1 MDTCIKLIWLL
12 LVSMLTAC
20 ATGNMQLSSI
30 PEGSNVVLISGRGEI
45 KSLGKTPLKMTMQKL
60 FSNASNFAN
69 LRVEKDGFYSQSF
82 IIPRTSLPTNH
93 EINVSLE
100 EKPLVKAPDAQPL
113 PSTPVTPVAVEMDK
127 CSQLSKESLTKL
139 SKGVAVVQSIILK
152 RDFEIAKV
160 RLAGL
165 IADFPYISVLYDL
178 QGNIFY
184 LQKNY
189 NEAVNAYE
197 KSLELEPDNMET
209 AFIVKK
215 LRTQLGRAQ

>member
-1 MDTCIKLIWLL
+1 
-12 LVSMLTAC
+12 
-20 ATGNMQLSSI
+20 MQLTSI
-30 PEGSNVVLISGRGEI
+30 PEGSNVQLISNRGEI
-45 KSLGKTPLKMTMQKL
+45 KALGKTPLNMPTDQM
-60 FSNASNFAN
+60 FINAANFAN
-69 LRVEKDGFYSQSF
+69 LRVEKDGYFSQSF
-82 IIPRTSLPTNH
+82 IIPRSSIPNNH
-93 EINVSLE
+93 EISVSLE
-100 EKPLVKAPDAQPL
+100 QKPEVKTEPAPAQTMTQ
-113 PSTPVTPVAVEMDK
+113 TPPTPVAVEMDR

-152 RDFEIAKV
+152 REFEIAKV
-160 RLAGL
+160 RLSGL

-189 NEAVNAYE
+189 NEAVLAYE

-215 LRTQLGRAQ
+215 LRVQLGRNQ